1 MEKEDAR
8 RPGHADCGRDGIQSD
23 ALKGA
28 ISDNEASVLKQGRK
42 SYSR

>member
-1 MEKEDAR
+1 MEKKDSH
-8 RPGHADCGRDGIQSD
+8 RPGHADHGRGDIQSG

-28 ISDNEASVLKQGRK
+28 ISGNGASVLKQGRK